1 MSMPS
6 LSPLRMMGWYAPA
19 WAHTTPSTP
28 IPSCATLHNGA
39 ENTMYKEAQTP
50 ASNGVLSRLNTTHMG
65 RALACGFVGF
75 WAGESVRKAGCMAFP
90 MCSTPARHVTLE
102 QVASGFPSHR
112 NGTEA
117 MTSRKTLVL
126 PQHTHTELNQL
137 RTQAIDGLTA
147 ALHHLTSPSDEP
159 QAVTLGR
166 ALSRAIRATTT
177 LKQACAAA
185 KEGVTA

>member
-1 MSMPS
+1 
-6 LSPLRMMGWYAPA
+6 
-19 WAHTTPSTP
+19 
-28 IPSCATLHNGA
+28 
-39 ENTMYKEAQTP
+39 MYKEAQTP
-50 ASNGVLSRLNTTHMG
+50 ALNGVLSRLNTTRMSLS
-65 RALACGFVGF
+65 LARGFVGF
-75 WAGESVRKAGCMAFP
+75 WAGESVRKAGCMALY
-90 MCSTPARHVTLE
+90 MCLTPARPVTLR
-102 QVASGFPSHR
+102 QVTSGFPSSHK
-112 NGTEA
+112 GTEA

-185 KEGVTA
+185 KEGATA